1 MSTAPGRRQTPTPN
15 AASVGK
21 PSEQLPLPLEGWHP
35 GPLFKPGCQLMASIG
50 NLKGKLYR
58 LRLKRATPPWSETEQ
73 IQAFYRKAK
82 QLSASTGVK
91 HSVDHVVPLKGEYVC
106 GLHVMANLQI
116 LTYEAN
122 VQKGNKYVEQDELWP
137 TSTAAIGA
145 EPGTPSGTRSIGTSE
160 SESAEIAVTAAF
172 TSILS
177 VSTAYLAGVPGPTS
191 GDPIARAQPTANT
204 THRARP
210 TEQHEPEKTKARL
223 PGWAC
228 D

>member
-1 MSTAPGRRQTPTPN
+1 MSTAPGRRRTPTPS

-21 PSEQLPLPLEGWHP
+21 PSEQLPLSLEGWQP
-35 GPLFKPGCQLMASIG
+35 GPLFRPGCQLMASIG

-58 LRLKRATPPWSETEQ
+58 LKLKRATPPWSETEQ
-73 IQAFYRKAK
+73 IHALYRKAK
-82 QLSASTGVK
+82 QLSASTGVR

-116 LTYEAN
+116 LTYAAN
-122 VQKGNKYVEQDELWP
+122 VQKGNKYMEQDELWP
-137 TSTAAIGA
+137 TYTAATGA
-145 EPGTPSGTRSIGTSE
+145 EQGTPSSTHLPGTGE
-160 SESAEIAVTAAF
+160 SESAEAAVTAAF

-191 GDPIARAQPTANT
+191 GAPIAQVQPTAST
-204 THRARP
+204 THRVRP
-210 TEQHEPEKTKARL
+210 TEQHETEKTRARL